1 MRACTKGQISS
12 ITAKLSARLRSHS
25 MEKLM
30 PSKKRPVMSRR
41 SLLELAAAA
50 ALTFAGVAAIMGG
63 WSNPVHAQGAVVA
76 TSDLMAPQALPDLA
90 QGKADAPVTI
100 VEYASMTCTHCAAFH
115 AETYPTL
122 ISKYVNAGKVHFI
135 LREFPLDPLATAAFM
150 LARCSGPDKRN
161 AVVDLLFDQQKNW
174 AFTDKPLEALANL
187 LKQTGMS
194 QASFETCINDQQLYD
209 KVNQV
214 RDRAAEKFG
223 VDATP
228 TFFVNGKKISGVLT
242 PDALDKLIEPML
254 KG

>member
-1 MRACTKGQISS
+1 
-12 ITAKLSARLRSHS
+12 
-25 MEKLM
+25 M
-30 PSKKRPVMSRR
+30 PTPKPPLMSRR
-41 SLLELAAAA
+41 TLFELAFAA
-50 ALTFAGVAAIMGG
+50 ALTLAGVAGVAGI
-63 WSNPVHAQGAVVA
+63 WSWPVHAQGTVVPID
-76 TSDLMAPQALPDLA
+76 DLMAQQALPDIV

-115 AETYPTL
+115 AMTYPTL
-122 ISKYVNAGKVHFI
+122 ISKYVNTGKVRFI

-174 AFTDKPLEALANL
+174 AFTDKPLAALADL
-187 LKQTGMS
+187 LKQTGMT
-194 QASFETCINDQQLYD
+194 QASFETCINDQTLYD

-214 RDRAAEKFG
+214 RDRAAEKFA

-228 TFFVNGKKISGVLT
+228 TFFVNGRKISGVLD
-242 PDALDKLIEPML
+242 PDALDKLLQPML

>member
-1 MRACTKGQISS
+1 
-12 ITAKLSARLRSHS
+12 
-25 MEKLM
+25 
-30 PSKKRPVMSRR
+30 MSRR
-41 SLLELAAAA
+41 TLLELAFAA
-50 ALTFAGVAAIMGG
+50 ALTLAGAAGVAGI
-63 WSNPVHAQGAVVA
+63 WSRPVHAQGTVVPID
-76 TSDLMAPQALPDLA
+76 DLMAQQALPDIV

-115 AETYPTL
+115 AMTYPTL
-122 ISKYVNAGKVHFI
+122 ISKYVNTGKVRFI

-174 AFTDKPLEALANL
+174 AFTDKPLAALADL
-187 LKQTGMS
+187 LKQTGMT
-194 QASFETCINDQQLYD
+194 QASFETCINDQTLYD

-214 RDRAAEKFG
+214 RDRAAEKFA

-228 TFFVNGKKISGVLT
+228 TFFVNGRKISGVLD
-242 PDALDKLIEPML
+242 PDALDKLLQPML